1 MVTDISRRMP
11 AVTIRKLSPET
22 HRALK
27 ARARG
32 HGRSTEAEIRAIL
45 DAAVKPAEGDG
56 IGSALAKLGRRFRGI
71 ELDIGRD
78 PAPARPMCFE

>member
-1 MVTDISRRMP
+1 MP

-22 HRALK
+22 HRALQ

-45 DAAVKPAEGDG
+45 DAAVKPVEGAG

-71 ELDIGRD
+71 ELDITRD
-78 PAPARPMCFE
+78 PAPAQPMRFE

>member
-1 MVTDISRRMP
+1 MP

-45 DAAVKPAEGDG
+45 DATVRPAEVAG
-56 IGSALAKLGRRFRGI
+56 IGTALAKLGRRFRGI

-78 PAPARPMCFE
+78 PAPAQPMRFE

>member
-1 MVTDISRRMP
+1 MP

-32 HGRSTEAEIRAIL
+32 HGRSTEAEIWAIL
-45 DAAVKPAEGDG
+45 DAAVKPTEDAR
-56 IGSALAKLGRRFRGI
+56 IGSALARLGRRFRGV
-71 ELDIGRD
+71 EFDIGRD
-78 PAPARPMCFE
+78 KAPARPLSLE